1 MLAAGRF
8 WVLALAVILA
18 LLSACCGDEAV
29 TPAPTLTPTVPSSS
43 SSPRP
48 THRPTLTPTP
58 APTETPSPT
67 EIRAPTQ
74 TRNPGP
80 TQPPATATPYVLP
93 TPRAGWRPD
102 GSRGVIAL
110 TFDTDS
116 VTGYASAILDTL
128 EARGARSSF
137 GVAGPW
143 AQAHP
148 DLVQQMVGDGD
159 TVMNHGWSH
168 TSFTVLSREQRLSEL
183 ARTDEAVLA
192 AAGVSTKPYFRP
204 PNGAVNA
211 SVRQD
216 AADAGYSIVQWTIDP
231 QGWRGKSWEAITA
244 NVFANARDG
253 GIALFHIN
261 AYGDYQ
267 ALGPVIDGLW
277 NAGYRFVTIA

>member
-1 MLAAGRF
+1 
-8 WVLALAVILA
+8 
-18 LLSACCGDEAV
+18 
-29 TPAPTLTPTVPSSS
+29 
-43 SSPRP
+43 
-48 THRPTLTPTP
+48 
-58 APTETPSPT
+58 
-67 EIRAPTQ
+67 
-74 TRNPGP
+74 
-80 TQPPATATPYVLP
+80 
-93 TPRAGWRPD
+93 
-102 GSRGVIAL
+102 VIAL

-128 EARGARSSF
+128 EARGARASF

-148 DLVQQMVGDGD
+148 DLVQRMVGDGD

-183 ARTDEAVLA
+183 TRTDEAVLT

-216 AADAGYSIVQWTIDP
+216 AADAGYSTVLWTIDP
-231 QGWRGKSWEAITA
+231 QGWRGKSWETIAA

-261 AYGDYQ
+261 VYGDYQ

-277 NAGYRFVTIA
+277 NAGYRFVTIAELLGVAPATPTPSPTPEPTPTPTPTPIPTPTPTSEPTATPTLEPTPTEAPTPTASG